1 MTQLQVN
8 KAYPALMR
16 LAEFRLP
23 IKKARRLYEMVKKA
37 EEHFEFAISEERKYI
52 SEFNGQER
60 PDGTVFFESSDYFN
74 KYQEKM
80 IELNNFEV
88 KWDIEPIILT
98 EEEIKEQSISS
109 ADICCLE
116 DFVTFE

>member
-16 LAEFRLP
+16 LSEFRLP
-23 IKKARRLYEMVKKA
+23 IKKARGLYEMIKKV
-37 EEHFEFAISEERKYI
+37 EEHFEFAVSEERKYI

-60 PDGTVFFESSDYFN
+60 PDGTVFFESSDDFH

-80 IELNNFEV
+80 VELNNFEV
-88 KWDIEPIILT
+88 EWNIEPIVLT
-98 EEEIKEQSISS
+98 EEEIKDQSISFS
-109 ADICCLE
+109 DIYCLE
-116 DFVTFE
+116 NFVIFE